1 MLWLLTARKNA
12 NYPNKEKERGEEF
25 TGRAASISPQNHL
38 GVSSSRDYLD
48 LNKKLDAKRSAW

>member
-25 TGRAASISPQNHL
+25 TGRVASISPQTTSESPL
-38 GVSSSRDYLD
+38 VEIT
-48 LNKKLDAKRSAW
+48 WI